1 MSRIASG
8 EGPMKVMEQ
17 ARHTSANAAFSARKP

>member
-8 EGPMKVMEQ
+8 LGPMKVRPEL
-17 ARHTSANAAFSARKP
+17 RHTSANVAFSARKP